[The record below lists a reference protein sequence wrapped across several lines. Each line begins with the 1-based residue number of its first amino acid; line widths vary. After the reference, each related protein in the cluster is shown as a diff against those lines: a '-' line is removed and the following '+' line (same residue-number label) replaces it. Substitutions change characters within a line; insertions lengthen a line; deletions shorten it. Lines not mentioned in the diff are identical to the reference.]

1 MRVILSRTGLGKNEA
16 SNRLKKAFPNDRKAP
31 NCRVGSTAKA
41 FPGVTCSLGPCM
53 MAMKRSVVGSGPILY
68 QGKL

>member
-1 MRVILSRTGLGKNEA
+1 MMVILLRTGLGKNEA
-16 SNRLKKAFPNDRKAP
+16 SNRPKKVFPNDCNAP
-31 NCRVGSTAKA
+31 NCRVELTAKA
-41 FPGVTCSLGPCM
+41 FPGVTCSLGPM